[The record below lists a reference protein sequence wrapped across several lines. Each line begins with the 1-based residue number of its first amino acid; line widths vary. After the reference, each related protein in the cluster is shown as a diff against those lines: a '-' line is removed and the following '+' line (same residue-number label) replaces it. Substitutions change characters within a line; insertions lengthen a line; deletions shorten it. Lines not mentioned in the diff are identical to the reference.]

1 MPPSWT
7 SSGSTNMP
15 EAPED
20 VVRLAEERAAARA
33 SKAFAAADTLRDRIA
48 DAGWTVVD
56 EPGGYRLERP
66 SEEAE
71 PRVRGRASDVA
82 SVLEDEPDR
91 DVSVQWV
98 CEGWHEDI
106 ERAIAAFRANEGGR
120 SVQYVIA
127 DVTDRE
133 PSGWGEDVEVVW
145 LEEGTGWGAARNA
158 GLKRTR
164 GRTVLVMDG
173 SVEPTGD
180 VFGPLESAL
189 TDPNVGVCGPFGIV
203 THDLRQFDEA
213 RGGDVDAI
221 EGYLMAFR
229 RETLLTAGLFDEK
242 FRWYRTADIEYSF
255 RVRDLDG
262 RATVVDLPVTKHEH
276 RMWFNTMSEDRARWS
291 KKNFYRFL
299 DRFRDRWDLLVDPLP
314 EDERRHHHDHDHD
327 E

>member
-1 MPPSWT
+1 
-7 SSGSTNMP
+7 MP
-15 EAPED
+15 EAPQE
-20 VVRLAEERAAARA
+20 VVRLAAARAAARA
-33 SKAFAAADTLRDRIA
+33 SRDFAEADAMRHRIIE
-48 DAGWTVVD
+48 AGWTVVD
-56 EPGGYRLERP
+56 EPGGYRLEAV
-66 SEEAE
+66 AE
-71 PRVRGRASDVA
+71 KEGPIVRGRASDVP
-82 SVLEDEPDR
+82 SVLDDEPDM
-91 DVSVQWV
+91 DVTVHWV

-106 ERAIAAFRANEGGR
+106 ERAIAGFCANEGGR
-120 SVQYVIA
+120 SVQYVVA
-127 DVTDRE
+127 DATGRE
-133 PSGWGEDVEVVW
+133 PSVWGDDVEVVW

-189 TDPNVGVCGPFGIV
+189 ADQAVGICGPYGIV

-213 RGGDVDAI
+213 SGGDVDAI
-221 EGYLMAFR
+221 EGYLMALR
-229 RETLLTAGLFDEK
+229 RETLVAAGLFDEK

-255 RVRDLDG
+255 RVRDLDR

-276 RMWFNTMSEDRARWS
+276 RMWFQTKPEDRARWS

-314 EDERRHHHDHDHD
+314 EDERPHRHHEEHDH
-327 E
+327 

>member
-1 MPPSWT
+1 MTDVPR
-7 SSGSTNMP
+7 
-15 EAPED
+15 D
-20 VVRLAEERAAARA
+20 VVRLAEERAAARTA
-33 SKAFAAADTLRDRIA
+33 KDFGQADSLRDRIA
-48 DAGWTVVD
+48 EAGWTVVD

-66 SEEAE
+66 SDEPA
-71 PRVRGRASDVA
+71 PRVRARPIDVV
-82 SVLEDEPDR
+82 SVLEDEPDM
-91 DVSVQWV
+91 DVSVHWV
-98 CEGWHEDI
+98 CEGWPEDI
-106 ERAIAAFRANEGGR
+106 ERAIAGFRAHEGGR
-120 SVQYVIA
+120 SVQYVVT

-133 PSGWGEDVEVVW
+133 PSAWDDDVEVVW

-180 VFGPLESAL
+180 VFGPIESAL
-189 TDPNVGVCGPFGIV
+189 SDAGVGVCGPFGIV

-221 EGYLMAFR
+221 EGYLMALR
-229 RETLLTAGLFDEK
+229 RETLLAAGLFDEK
-242 FRWYRTADIEYSF
+242 FRWYRTADIEFSF

-276 RMWFNTMSEDRARWS
+276 RMWFSTKPADRARWS

-314 EDERRHHHDHDHD
+314 EDERPHQHDHDHD
-327 E
+327 HDVQT

>member
-1 MPPSWT
+1 VPD
-7 SSGSTNMP
+7 
-15 EAPED
+15 APED

-33 SKAFAAADTLRDRIA
+33 SRDFAAADTLRDRIA
-48 DAGWTVVD
+48 GAGWTVVD
-56 EPGGYRLERP
+56 EPGDYRLERA

-71 PRVRGRASDVA
+71 PRVRGRAGDVA
-82 SVLEDEPDR
+82 SVLEDEPDM

-106 ERAIAAFRANEGGR
+106 ERAIAGFRANEGGR

-127 DVTDRE
+127 DVTDRD
-133 PSGWGEDVEVVW
+133 PSTWGDDVEVVW

-164 GRTVLVMDG
+164 GRVVLVMDG

-189 TDPNVGVCGPFGIV
+189 SDAGVGVCGPFGIV

-213 RGGDVDAI
+213 RAGDVDAI
-221 EGYLMAFR
+221 EGYLMALR
-229 RETLLTAGLFDEK
+229 RETLLAAGLFDEK

-255 RVRDLDG
+255 RIRELDR

-276 RMWFNTMSEDRARWS
+276 RMWFNTEPEDRARWS

-299 DRFRDRWDLLVDPLP
+299 DRFRDRWELLVDPLA
-314 EDERRHHHDHDHD
+314 EEERPHHHDHDHD
-327 E
+327 HGNGDS